1 MKKTLKT
8 LILYTGILNNKNKK
22 ESRDIFINASNSD
35 ANKYNVV
42 TFERIELNV
51 VGADASV
58 RPQIEKDDRTG
69 RPKDAQFLQ
78 LLTKPKYKN
87 NVKRSNIQHPTS
99 NTAITLIALIIT
111 IIVLLILSG
120 VTLSM
125 VMGESGIFGKA
136 NWTKFV
142 TEFRNV
148 EEAEHLYEI
157 NNQLDENKEQ
167 TKNNYAITQTTIE
180 ATGTLKDTII
190 ENEEDENPQLYI
202 IDLSKLNLTEIKN
215 EYVIN
220 VNSGKIY
227 RKEGFSYNNK
237 IYHTPDSGSNE
248 ENVEN
253 NKTLGYVEDG
263 LKVLYDGKQN
273 TKDGHNNE
281 STTWE
286 NLIEDEEIKNSM
298 DGQLQNVNFTTESG
312 WTENSLILDGI
323 DDWVKMGY
331 FYKENMT
338 IEICAK
344 PLDVSIGKQQYYIDN
359 LQTGGISIKKDEKD
373 SYCGYIYTSEYKKIS
388 NNKNIKLNQI
398 YSMST
403 GIDNKKMYFNENEN
417 HIIID
422 NSKKFK
428 APETTT
434 IFVLGTNPRG
444 DEEGLGDEEART
456 NMEVY
461 SVRIYDRCLTQEE
474 VKQNYENDKKRFNIQ
489 EIPEIKTPDY
499 VTDGLVSLLDAEK
512 NTKYGHSKRTSI
524 WQNLVGTTN
533 ASLKNV
539 NNTLASGWTE
549 NSLVLDGKDDW
560 VNVGYYH
567 NSNMS
572 IEIVAEP
579 LNIVNDKNQYYLANV
594 QSGGIRLWKKNNNI
608 GGMYISGYKNL
619 NSTNIVET
627 NKIYSM
633 STGFNGTE
641 MYFMENGT
649 KYKANYTGNI
659 GKPNSSTVFAI
670 AVDPSGTSD
679 GTGGS
684 EARFNMKVYS
694 VRIYNRC
701 LTEDE
706 INHNYEIDKARFGI
720 TE

>member
-1 MKKTLKT
+1 MMNILKH
-8 LILYTGILNNKNKK
+8 
-22 ESRDIFINASNSD
+22 
-35 ANKYNVV
+35 
-42 TFERIELNV
+42 
-51 VGADASV
+51 
-58 RPQIEKDDRTG
+58 
-69 RPKDAQFLQ
+69 
-78 LLTKPKYKN
+78 LT
-87 NVKRSNIQHPTS
+87 VK
-99 NTAITLIALIIT
+99 
-111 IIVLLILSG
+111 V
-120 VTLSM
+120 
-125 VMGESGIFGKA
+125 FGKP
-136 NWTKFV
+136 
-142 TEFRNV
+142 E
-148 EEAEHLYEI
+148 
-157 NNQLDENKEQ
+157 
-167 TKNNYAITQTTIE
+167 
-180 ATGTLKDTII
+180 
-190 ENEEDENPQLYI
+190 
-202 IDLSKLNLTEIKN
+202 
-215 EYVIN
+215 
-220 VNSGKIY
+220 
-227 RKEGFSYNNK
+227 
-237 IYHTPDSGSNE
+237 SN
-248 ENVEN
+248 
-253 NKTLGYVEDG
+253 
-263 LKVLYDGKQN
+263 
-273 TKDGHNNE
+273 
-281 STTWE
+281 
-286 NLIEDEEIKNSM
+286 
-298 DGQLQNVNFTTESG
+298 
-312 WTENSLILDGI
+312 
-323 DDWVKMGY
+323 
-331 FYKENMT
+331 
-338 IEICAK
+338 
-344 PLDVSIGKQQYYIDN
+344 
-359 LQTGGISIKKDEKD
+359 
-373 SYCGYIYTSEYKKIS
+373 
-388 NNKNIKLNQI
+388 
-398 YSMST
+398 
-403 GIDNKKMYFNENEN
+403 
-417 HIIID
+417 
-422 NSKKFK
+422 
-428 APETTT
+428 T
-434 IFVLGTNPRG
+434 IFVLGTNPN
-444 DEEGLGDEEART
+444 ENTEALLDGETRS

-567 NSNMS
+567 NGNMS

-579 LNIVNDKNQYYLANV
+579 LNIVNDKNQNYLANV
-594 QSGGIRLWKKNNNI
+594 QNGGIRLWKKNNNI

-659 GKPNSSTVFAI
+659 GEPNSSTVFAI
-670 AVDPSGTSD
+670 AVDPRGTSD

>member
-1 MKKTLKT
+1 MMNILKQLT
-8 LILYTGILNNKNKK
+8 
-22 ESRDIFINASNSD
+22 
-35 ANKYNVV
+35 
-42 TFERIELNV
+42 
-51 VGADASV
+51 V
-58 RPQIEKDDRTG
+58 R
-69 RPKDAQFLQ
+69 
-78 LLTKPKYKN
+78 
-87 NVKRSNIQHPTS
+87 V
-99 NTAITLIALIIT
+99 
-111 IIVLLILSG
+111 
-120 VTLSM
+120 
-125 VMGESGIFGKA
+125 FGK
-136 NWTKFV
+136 
-142 TEFRNV
+142 
-148 EEAEHLYEI
+148 
-157 NNQLDENKEQ
+157 
-167 TKNNYAITQTTIE
+167 
-180 ATGTLKDTII
+180 
-190 ENEEDENPQLYI
+190 
-202 IDLSKLNLTEIKN
+202 
-215 EYVIN
+215 
-220 VNSGKIY
+220 
-227 RKEGFSYNNK
+227 
-237 IYHTPDSGSNE
+237 
-248 ENVEN
+248 
-253 NKTLGYVEDG
+253 
-263 LKVLYDGKQN
+263 
-273 TKDGHNNE
+273 
-281 STTWE
+281 
-286 NLIEDEEIKNSM
+286 
-298 DGQLQNVNFTTESG
+298 TES
-312 WTENSLILDGI
+312 N
-323 DDWVKMGY
+323 
-331 FYKENMT
+331 
-338 IEICAK
+338 
-344 PLDVSIGKQQYYIDN
+344 
-359 LQTGGISIKKDEKD
+359 
-373 SYCGYIYTSEYKKIS
+373 
-388 NNKNIKLNQI
+388 
-398 YSMST
+398 
-403 GIDNKKMYFNENEN
+403 
-417 HIIID
+417 
-422 NSKKFK
+422 
-428 APETTT
+428 T
-434 IFVLGTNPRG
+434 IFVLGTNPN
-444 DEEGLGDEEART
+444 ENTEALLDGETRS

-579 LNIVNDKNQYYLANV
+579 LNIVNDKEQYYLANV
-594 QSGGIRLWKKNNNI
+594 QNGGIRLWKKNNNI

-659 GKPNSSTVFAI
+659 GEPNSSTVFAI
-670 AVDPSGTSD
+670 AVDPRGTSD